1 MATPVQIRQ
10 LDAHVYGIV
19 QGVFFRFR
27 AAAEADRL
35 GISGAV
41 ENLPDGSVSVRA
53 QGPEDVLQVFLT
65 WLTHGPELAVVD
77 RVDATWTDPD
87 HRQSGFQ
94 IVR

>member
-1 MATPVQIRQ
+1 MPAPVQIRQ
-10 LDAHVYGIV
+10 IDARVYGVV
-19 QGVFFRFR
+19 QGVFFRSS

-41 ENLPDGSVSVRA
+41 ENLPDGSVCVRA

-65 WLTHGPELAVVD
+65 WLTHGPELSVVD
-77 RVDATWTDPD
+77 LVDATWTDPD
-87 HRQSGFQ
+87 HLQSGFQ